1 MLLLSLSLHWAE
13 CSDHFEWQ
21 WKWMKS
27 QLIHD
32 WRRGPFEGSILR
44 GLSLIEYC
52 MRCGFMGH
60 RFCEVKISQLPTF

>member
-21 WKWMKS
+21 WMKS